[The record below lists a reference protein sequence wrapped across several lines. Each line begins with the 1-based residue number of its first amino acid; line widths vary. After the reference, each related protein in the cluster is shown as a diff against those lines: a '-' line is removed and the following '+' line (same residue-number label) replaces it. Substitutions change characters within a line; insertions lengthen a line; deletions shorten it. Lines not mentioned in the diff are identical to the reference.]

1 MKYWEV
7 LNKTLGVREQMPES
21 RSEDSKKNAKGEKK
35 KEKKNSLDCNN
46 VYHVWL
52 NTNIYRL

>member
-21 RSEDSKKNAKGEKK
+21 RSEDSKKPPGGKRKK
-35 KEKKNSLDCNN
+35 KKKKI
-46 VYHVWL
+46 H
-52 NTNIYRL
+52 